1 MINFTVADFYSTN
14 KLDYKKHSGSNL
26 DPKKARKAW
35 EKEIITKNSE
45 VFDFLKLELLVGEER
60 EKQRANETLLEGQES
75 VAFRILVRKRS
86 DGSLITF
93 QESSVYVPM
102 PLNYFPLG
110 LNPKSTSTSSGF
122 SSKIKEE
129 AAEIQ
134 DSGEKG
140 MIGNSTSLFFLTLK
154 V

>member
-1 MINFTVADFYSTN
+1 MNSRAADVYLN
-14 KLDYKKHSGSNL
+14 YKLDYKKHSGSNL

-45 VFDFLKLELLVGEER
+45 VFDFLKLELLVGDER
-60 EKQRANETLLEGQES
+60 ENQRANETLLEGQES

-102 PLNYFPLG
+102 PQNHFPLG
-110 LNPKSTSTSSGF
+110 LNPKSISTNSGF
-122 SSKIKEE
+122 SSKGKEE
-129 AAEIQ
+129 VVEVQ
-134 DSGEKG
+134 NSGEKG
-140 MIGNSTSLFFLTLK
+140 TIKNSFTLFFLFLK